1 MHTFQ
6 GLTGNF
12 INDFFLSQSPQKRQ
26 KTEYRS
32 QKSGGRRRLEGWKV
46 RGLAINRKR
55 KDSRIQGVKDSSGSL
70 EIFFKT
76 KVGKGSEKRRIPLT
90 LHLLIICFQSSIL
103 NPQS

>member
-55 KDSRIQGVKDSSGSL
+55 KDSRIQGVKDSSGRFKESRIQVVL
-70 EIFFKT
+70 LKFFSKP
-76 KVGKGSEKRRIPLT
+76 K
-90 LHLLIICFQSSIL
+90 
-103 NPQS
+103 